1 MIGVV
6 LSFGIFTEADARESR
21 QQSVQ
26 AMYQK
31 AQKSY
36 YSLKSSKKKRAYR
49 HQWMASIKKFVAVY
63 ENYPSSHEAYKALF
77 SVARLYQQLYGVA
90 RNPNDRDKALHFY
103 YKVRS
108 EEHTSELQS
117 H

>member
-1 MIGVV
+1 MFSSALKKITSYLLIGVV
-6 LSFGIFTEADARESR
+6 LSFGVFAEAHARESR

-77 SVARLYQQLYGVA
+77 SLSATLWSGEKSR
-90 RNPNDRDKALHFY
+90 
-103 YKVRS
+103 
-108 EEHTSELQS
+108 
-117 H
+117 